1 MKAREVGG
9 FPQFPQF
16 PHLKKMSNSAD
27 HGLVGSM
34 GRRERDRPI
43 SRHPSAMERPWGR

>member
-16 PHLKKMSNSAD
+16 PHLKKM
-27 HGLVGSM
+27 
-34 GRRERDRPI
+34 PI
-43 SRHPSAMERPWGR
+43 SMTAITTAPRPAEKAKH